1 MPCVSVKEVEDPM
14 KGIVSYGG
22 YLPLYR
28 IGREIIGRSMGW
40 LNQAAFMKGQ
50 KCVANWDEDSL
61 TMGVA
66 SAMNCLETHDRS
78 NVKALY
84 FATTTSPFRE
94 RGCADIIRTAL
105 DLGSTIRTA
114 DFSGSTGAGTAALI
128 AALNGIDE
136 DSPGDILVCASDA
149 RLGKPG
155 SSQELSF
162 SDGAAS
168 LVVGS
173 NSVIAE
179 YKGSYSVSYDFP
191 DHWRAE
197 HDRTDRAWEDRF
209 GREQGYRK
217 FILEAVA
224 GLVNR
229 YNIKVKDISKVIFP
243 GMYPKDHAAICT
255 KMGLDQSQVQDH
267 LMTVMGNTGTPY
279 PLNLLVSALE
289 ESRPGDV
296 LIVAGFGNGSDALLF
311 QVTKEIERLRGRTRG
326 MKRYLEKTRELV
338 SYETYLAFKNL
349 ITPEGGIRAE
359 AVPFTALSLVW
370 RDRREIIGLCGTRC
384 TRCGTPQYPAQR
396 VCVNPDCG
404 AIDEMEPYRFSD
416 RKARVFSFTGDLLS
430 FTPHPPA
437 IYALVD
443 FDGGGRFWFDVTD
456 CELDAMRIDMPITLT
471 FRRRYVDEK
480 SGVIGYFWK
489 AVPA

>member
-1 MPCVSVKEVEDPM
+1 M
-14 KGIVSYGG
+14 KGIVSFGG

-28 IGREIIGRSMGW
+28 INRGIILKSMGW
-40 LNQAAFMKGQ
+40 LNQASYVKGQ
-50 KCVANWDEDSL
+50 KCVANFDEDSL
-61 TMGVA
+61 TMAVA
-66 SAMNCLETHDRS
+66 SSMNCLEGHERRS
-78 NVKALY
+78 VKGLY

-94 RGCADIIRTAL
+94 RGCADIIQTAL
-105 DLGSTIRTA
+105 DLDSTIRTA

-136 DSPGDILVCASDA
+136 GSSERILVCASDV

-155 SSQELSF
+155 SSQEMTF
-162 SDGAAS
+162 SDGAAA
-168 LVVGS
+168 LLVGS
-173 NSVIAE
+173 DAVIAE
-179 YKGSYSVSYDFP
+179 YEGSYSVSYDFP

-209 GREQGYRK
+209 GREKGYRK
-217 FILEAVA
+217 FIPEAIA
-224 GLVNR
+224 GLVDR
-229 YNIKVKDISKVIFP
+229 YKVNVKDISKVIFP
-243 GMYPKDHAAICT
+243 GMYPRDHAAICT
-255 KMGLDQSQVQDH
+255 RMGLDPSQVQDH

-279 PLNLLVSALE
+279 PLTLLIAALE
-289 ESRPGDV
+289 EADPGDV

-311 QVTKEIERLRGRTRG
+311 RVTGEIERLKDKKRG
-326 MKRYLEKTRELV
+326 MKRYLEVKRELV
-338 SYETYLAFKNL
+338 SYEKYLAFKNL

-359 AVPFTALSLVW
+359 AIPFTALSLVW

-404 AIDEMEPYRFSD
+404 AIDDMEPYRFSD
-416 RKARVFSFTGDLLS
+416 RKGKIFSFTGDLLA
-430 FTPHPPA
+430 FTPHPPG

-456 CELDAMRIDMPITLT
+456 CDLDPIKIGMPVALA

>member
-1 MPCVSVKEVEDPM
+1 MKEVREVEDHM

-28 IGREIIGRSMGW
+28 IGREIIGKSMGW

-61 TMGVA
+61 TMAVA
-66 SAMNCLETHDRS
+66 SAMNCVEGHERS
-78 NVKALY
+78 NVRGLY

-94 RGCADIIRTAL
+94 RGCADLIRTAL
-105 DLGSTIRTA
+105 DLDSAIRTA

-128 AALNGIDE
+128 AALNGIE
-136 DSPGDILVCASDA
+136 GDCSGDFLVCASDA
-149 RLGKPG
+149 RIGKPG
-155 SSQELSF
+155 SAQELSF

-168 LVVGS
+168 LLVGS
-173 NSVIAE
+173 SGVIAE
-179 YKGSYSVSYDFP
+179 YRGSYSVSYDFP

-197 HDRTDRAWEDRF
+197 HDRADRAWEDRF
-209 GREQGYRK
+209 GREEGYRK
-217 FILEAVA
+217 FIPEAIT
-224 GLVNR
+224 GLLSR
-229 YNIKVKDISKVIFP
+229 YQIKVKDISKVIFP
-243 GMYPKDHAAICT
+243 GIYPKDHAAICA
-255 KMGLDQSQVQDH
+255 KMGFDQSQVQDH

-279 PLNLLVSALE
+279 PLNLLIASLE
-289 ESRPGDV
+289 ESMPGDM
-296 LIVAGFGNGSDALLF
+296 LLVAGFGNGSDALLF
-311 QVTKEIERLRGRTRG
+311 RVTEEIERFRGLTRG
-326 MKRYLEKTRELV
+326 MKGYLGKTRELLN
-338 SYETYLAFKNL
+338 YEKYLAFKNL

-359 AVPFTALSLVW
+359 AIPFTALSLVW

-416 RKARVFSFTGDLLS
+416 KKARIFSFTGDLLS

-456 CELDAMRIDMPITLT
+456 CELDSMRIDMLVELS
-471 FRRRYVDEK
+471 FRRRYVDDK
-480 SGVIGYFWK
+480 SGVVGYFWK